1 MVLAKCAHKKRQRE
15 KCTTHFEHIRPLFM
29 SFRHLWWAQ
38 SFLVIC
44 MSGRNDALCSRA
56 NDHQKSPTTKAISQ
70 QKKKSN
76 LKFSSCNSSA
86 RGELLAISWR
96 SETEESKEFQ
106 KPFNKSFALRWGQTN
121 ERFCSHE
128 LDRSFLLIAKKRIVF
143 DCVKL
148 KLLKYPKLDNWIN

>member
-1 MVLAKCAHKKRQRE
+1 MHNTLRAYSSAFYVFSPFMMGAIISGYLHERTERRALQSRKRPSKIAHHKS
-15 KCTTHFEHIRPLFM
+15 HF
-29 SFRHLWWAQ
+29 A
-38 SFLVIC
+38 
-44 MSGRNDALCSRA
+44 
-56 NDHQKSPTTKAISQ
+56 T
-70 QKKKSN
+70 KKKSN